1 MYVQFLIACFWVY
14 LFFFGFSA
22 YTLSITSTIAFD
34 YLIFMLTAGRTI
46 YVLRCEKLLLTSSS
60 LYRMMIK
67 DGALDFFTLLLPT
80 FDDFYIRLGSMYFML
95 VLLFTGSSIGDLISK
110 IE

>member
-1 MYVQFLIACFWVY
+1 MYVQFTEDFIRIY
-14 LFFFGFSA
+14 LFSFDFSA

-46 YVLRCEKLLLTSSS
+46 YVLRCERLLLTSSS

-67 DGALDFFTLLLPT
+67 DGALAFFTLLLPT

-95 VLLFTGSSIGDLISK
+95 VLMFTGSSIGDLISK